1 MCIQWNRYSFKASSR
16 LAFAVCTAAQAL
28 SIALSLECMLQ
39 RQLQQYISRAL
50 SMMSQQN
57 ACMTLQ
63 SMMTRVACRARA
75 VQTWLLLL
83 RACHVNEP
91 HSDIAFCMCNHGI
104 AVLQVRMAESRCVH
118 FMHCL
123 HADQSSWHVKSFMQR
138 QHHLTESLLETAT
151 CLLQLLCWTQGNRS
165 TDWLHRIMQG
175 YLDEGNSARLQQG
188 ICEHG
193 QHFVAVFRCLPK
205 HRVDNLLQCR
215 PMQSPKPEAENANTS
230 APTVHKAGIFHT
242 TVSLHGPRPHRTTC
256 ALI

>member
-1 MCIQWNRYSFKASSR
+1 MHVHTMEQIFLQASFR

-28 SIALSLECMLQ
+28 PIALSLECMLQ

-138 QHHLTESLLETAT
+138 QLKASLRQPQA
-151 CLLQLLCWTQGNRS
+151 CCN
-165 TDWLHRIMQG
+165 
-175 YLDEGNSARLQQG
+175 YFA
-188 ICEHG
+188 
-193 QHFVAVFRCLPK
+193 
-205 HRVDNLLQCR
+205 
-215 PMQSPKPEAENANTS
+215 
-230 APTVHKAGIFHT
+230 
-242 TVSLHGPRPHRTTC
+242 GPRQQKH
-256 ALI
+256 